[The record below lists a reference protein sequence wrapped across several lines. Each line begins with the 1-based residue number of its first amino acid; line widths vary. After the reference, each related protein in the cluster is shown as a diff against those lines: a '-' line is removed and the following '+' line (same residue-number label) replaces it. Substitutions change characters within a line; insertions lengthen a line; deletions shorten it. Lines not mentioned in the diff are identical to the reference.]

1 MIPFMATFI
10 GTLALGLDS
19 GIVIGIAVNLM
30 FVLYATARPKTKII
44 HTKIHNRN
52 LLLVV
57 PDQSLIFSA
66 AENFKYRVLKHAN
79 AIKTSF
85 YSDDGIS
92 TNIVSSDTISV
103 VIISGEFVGTIDST
117 VAKYLQ
123 SIAADLTAM
132 NKVTLFWNWKRQPT
146 GVAWRL
152 SRDLG
157 ERFHQADTIEQL
169 LEVAT
174 VNTNIR

>member
-1 MIPFMATFI
+1 MVPFVATFI

-19 GIVIGIAVNLM
+19 GIVIGIAVNLL
-30 FVLYATARPKTKII
+30 FVLYATSRPRTKII
-44 HTKIHNRN
+44 RTKIHNRN

-79 AIKTSF
+79 AITSSV
-85 YSDDGIS
+85 YADDGI
-92 TNIVSSDTISV
+92 TPNNVSSDTISV
-103 VIISGEFVGTIDST
+103 VIISGEYVGTIDST

-123 SIAADLTAM
+123 SIAADLRAV
-132 NKVTLFWNWKRQPT
+132 NKVVLFWNWKRQPT

-152 SRDLG
+152 SHELG
-157 ERFHQADTIEQL
+157 QQFHEADTIEKL
-169 LEVAT
+169 LESANI
-174 VNTNIR
+174 NTILL